1 MLAMFKL
8 FDFFSHSHSKPIPKA
23 YIEPTGATRNDAER
37 VVNPLLIKGLYSS

>member
-8 FDFFSHSHSKPIPKA
+8 FDFFSHRDSKPIAKA
-23 YIEPTGATRNDAER
+23 YLQPTGATRNDAER